1 MSLILLYVARLAHY
15 LVRLTNLQQFWNCI
29 SAAGTKKERRFGL
42 NMLTKSLEPRKRKP
56 DVKDEEESEEA
67 SLGSSGED
75 SERKDPKKPKTKD
88 DMAIV
93 TEPFFSTDTHG
104 SEDVLT
110 TAAAAVSRL
119 DMLKSQSQ
127 TKTGLSLF
135 NRPKSPNVHRLEPE
149 TKTGLSVSNRPQ
161 SPNPHRPEPPTKT
174 DLSTSDRPK
183 SANVRRLEPGTET
196 GMSLLDRPKSAN
208 VRRLEPETETGISL
222 LDRPKSPNEHHLEPQ
237 PKTAASDA
245 SDSVVEVTTVDLVRS
260 WEGNP
265 WKVTLEVA
273 KGMLP
278 TFDDDGL
285 QRVCI
290 QASQRPPNF
299 GNLKFFVFIISI
311 SGALAGVLTPRPGLR
326 EWDSNTRRKL

>member
-1 MSLILLYVARLAHY
+1 MSLILLYVTRLAHY

-75 SERKDPKKPKTKD
+75 SERKDSKKPKTKD

-104 SEDVLT
+104 SEDALT

-127 TKTGLSLF
+127 TKTGLSPF

-149 TKTGLSVSNRPQ
+149 TKTDLSLSNRPQ

-174 DLSTSDRPK
+174 DLSLS
-183 SANVRRLEPGTET
+183 
-196 GMSLLDRPKSAN
+196 
-208 VRRLEPETETGISL
+208 
-222 LDRPKSPNEHHLEPQ
+222 DRPKSPNEHHLEPQ
-237 PKTAASDA
+237 PRTADSDA
-245 SDSVVEVTTVDLVRS
+245 SDSVVEVTTVDLVRL

-278 TFDDDGL
+278 TFNDDAL

-290 QASQRPPNF
+290 QASRRPPNF
-299 GNLKFFVFIISI
+299 GNLKFFVFKDLSLC
-311 SGALAGVLTPRPGLR
+311 GAHSFGDPASVPI
-326 EWDSNTRRKL
+326 

>member
-75 SERKDPKKPKTKD
+75 SERKDSKKPKTKD

-149 TKTGLSVSNRPQ
+149 TKTDLSLSNRPQ

-196 GMSLLDRPKSAN
+196 GMSLLDRPKS
-208 VRRLEPETETGISL
+208 
-222 LDRPKSPNEHHLEPQ
+222 PNEHRLEPQ
-237 PKTAASDA
+237 PRTADSDA
-245 SDSVVEVTTVDLVRS
+245 SDWVVEVTTVDLVRS

-278 TFDDDGL
+278 ILDDDAL

-299 GNLKFFVFIISI
+299 GNLKFFVFKDLSLC
-311 SGALAGVLTPRPGLR
+311 GAHSFGGPASVPI
-326 EWDSNTRRKL
+326 